1 MHQVVMN
8 HDEITHQGKVTHDKT
23 RNDGISGLD
32 LGASATLRRDLA
44 AAALVQMAVR
54 DGEGSLVAEG
64 ALATTTGPHTG
75 RSPKDRFIVERP
87 SVRASIDWG
96 NVNQPIDAARH
107 DRLWAKARAHV
118 RGRDLY
124 VQDLLAGADPSYR
137 LRVRVITETAWHSLF
152 ARNMFLV
159 PQADELQG
167 FEPDFT
173 VVQLPSLRAEPA
185 LHGTRS
191 QAAIVVDL
199 ERRTVLIC
207 GTRYAG
213 EIKKSIFS
221 VLNYLLPEQGVLPM
235 HCSANVG
242 PDGDVAIFF
251 GLSGTGK
258 TTLSADPGRQLIGD
272 DEHGWGPRGVFNFE
286 GGCYAKVIRLSAEHE
301 PEIFAAST
309 RFGAILE
316 NVVVDPL
323 SGAVDLDDDSLTE
336 NTRASYPLRFIPNAS
351 ATGIAGHP
359 RHIVMLTAD
368 AFGVLP
374 PISRLSP
381 EQAMYHFLSGYTARV
396 GGTEAGVKEPQA
408 TFSACFG
415 APFLPRKPSVY
426 AKMLGELMRRHRVD
440 CWLVNTGWSG
450 GPYGTGERMCL
461 PQTRAMLRAALDG
474 KLAGVPMRTHPQLG
488 LAIPTRCP
496 GVPDEVLDPRAT
508 WADGAAYDQAARAVA
523 ERFAANFRQFESDVG
538 ADVKAAAIRA
548 G

>member
-1 MHQVVMN
+1 MDQAVML
-8 HDEITHQGKVTHDKT
+8 HDETI
-23 RNDGISGLD
+23 GLD
-32 LGASATLRRDLA
+32 LGASGTLRRNLA
-44 AAALVQMAVR
+44 SAALIQRAVR
-54 DGEGSLVAEG
+54 DGEGSLVADG
-64 ALATTTGPHTG
+64 AFATTTGPHTG
-75 RSPKDRFIVERP
+75 RSPKDRFIVDRP
-87 SVRASIDWG
+87 SVRATIDWG
-96 NVNQPIDAARH
+96 DVNQSLDPSRI
-107 DRLWAKARAHV
+107 DRLWVKARAHV

-124 VQDLLAGADPSYR
+124 VQDLFAGADPGYR

-159 PQADELQG
+159 PAAGTQG

-173 VVQLPSLRAEPA
+173 VVQLPSMRAEPA

-199 ERRTVLIC
+199 ERRVVLIC

-221 VLNYLLPEQGVLPM
+221 VLNYLLPEQSVLPM

-242 PDGDVAIFF
+242 RAGDVAIFF

-258 TTLSADPGRQLIGD
+258 TTLSADSSRQLIGD

-323 SGAVDLDDDSLTE
+323 TGVVDLDDDSLTE
-336 NTRASYPLRFIPNAS
+336 NTRASYPLSFIANAS
-351 ATGIAGHP
+351 TTGMAGHP

-415 APFLPRKPSVY
+415 APFLPRKPSLY
-426 AKMLGELMRRHRVD
+426 AKMLGDLMRRHRVE

-450 GPYGTGERMCL
+450 GAYGTGKRMSL
-461 PQTRAMLRAALDG
+461 PQTRAMLQAALDG
-474 KLAGVPMRTHPQLG
+474 KLSSVPMRKHPQFG
-488 LAIPTRCP
+488 LAMPTKCP
-496 GVPDEVLDPRAT
+496 GVPDQVLDPRAT
-508 WADGAAYDQAARAVA
+508 WADRAAYDQAARAVA
-523 ERFAANFRQFESDVG
+523 DRFATNFRKFEAHVDD
-538 ADVKAAAIRA
+538 DVKAAAIRPD
-548 G
+548 

>member
-1 MHQVVMN
+1 MHQAVMN
-8 HDEITHQGKVTHDKT
+8 HDETTHHGE
-23 RNDGISGLD
+23 ISGLD
-32 LGASATLRRDLA
+32 LGAVATLRRDLA

-54 DGEGSLVAEG
+54 DNEGSLVADG

-75 RSPKDRFIVERP
+75 RSPKDRFIVDRP
-87 SVRASIDWG
+87 GIHAAIDWG
-96 NVNQPIDAARH
+96 KVNQPLDAARL
-107 DRLWAKARAHV
+107 DRLWAKARAHI

-124 VQDLLAGADPSYR
+124 VQDLLAGADPGYR

-159 PQADELQG
+159 PKEGELQG

-173 VVQLPSLRAEPA
+173 VVQLPSMRAEPS

-286 GGCYAKVIRLSAEHE
+286 GGCYAKVIRLSVEHE

-316 NVVVDPL
+316 NVVVDPM

-351 ATGIAGHP
+351 ETGVAGHP

-426 AKMLGELMRRHRVD
+426 AKMLGELMRRHRAH

-450 GPYGTGERMCL
+450 GPCGTGERMSL
-461 PQTRAMLRAALDG
+461 PHTRAMLQAALDG
-474 KLAGVPMRTHPQLG
+474 TLGGVPMREHPQFG
-488 LAIPTRCP
+488 LAMPTTCP

-523 ERFAANFRQFESDVG
+523 KRFATNFRQFEGDVG
-538 ADVKAAAIRA
+538 PEVEAAAIRA

>member
-1 MHQVVMN
+1 MDQAVMLQ
-8 HDEITHQGKVTHDKT
+8 DETTL
-23 RNDGISGLD
+23 LD
-32 LGASATLRRDLA
+32 LGVSGALRRNLASAV
-44 AAALVQMAVR
+44 LVQMAVR
-54 DGEGSLVAEG
+54 DGEGSLVADG
-64 ALATTTGPHTG
+64 AFATTTGPHTG
-75 RSPKDRFIVERP
+75 RSPKDRFVVDRP
-87 SVRASIDWG
+87 SLRAAIDWG
-96 NVNQPIDAARH
+96 DVNQPLEASRI
-107 DRLWAKARAHV
+107 DRLWVKARAHV

-124 VQDLLAGADPSYR
+124 VQDLFAGADPGYR

-159 PQADELQG
+159 PAAGELQG

-173 VVQLPSLRAEPA
+173 VVQLPSMSAEPA

-199 ERRTVLIC
+199 ERRAVLIC

-242 PDGDVAIFF
+242 QAGDVAIFF

-258 TTLSADPGRQLIGD
+258 TTLSADSSRQLIGD
-272 DEHGWGPRGVFNFE
+272 DEHGWGPGGVFNFE

-323 SGAVDLDDDSLTE
+323 TGEVDLDDDSLTE
-336 NTRASYPLRFIPNAS
+336 NTRASYPLSFIANAS
-351 ATGIAGHP
+351 ATGMAGHP

-396 GGTEAGVKEPQA
+396 AGTEAGVKEPQA

-426 AKMLGELMRRHRVD
+426 AKMLGDLMRRHRVE

-450 GPYGTGERMCL
+450 GGFGTGKRMSL
-461 PQTRAMLRAALDG
+461 PQTRAMLQAALEG
-474 KLAGVPMRTHPQLG
+474 KLSSAPMRKHPQFG
-488 LAIPTRCP
+488 LAMPTKCP
-496 GVPDEVLDPRAT
+496 GVPDKVLDPRAT

-523 ERFAANFRQFESDVG
+523 ERFATNFRKFDAHVG
-538 ADVKAAAIRA
+538 DDVKAAAIRPD
-548 G
+548 

>member
-1 MHQVVMN
+1 MDQAVMLQ
-8 HDEITHQGKVTHDKT
+8 DETI
-23 RNDGISGLD
+23 GLD
-32 LGASATLRRDLA
+32 LRASGTLHRNLASAV
-44 AAALVQMAVR
+44 LVQRAIR
-54 DGEGSLVAEG
+54 DGEGSLVAAG
-64 ALATTTGPHTG
+64 AFATTTGPHTG
-75 RSPKDRFIVERP
+75 RSPKDRFIVDRP
-87 SVRASIDWG
+87 SLRAAIDWG
-96 NVNQPIDAARH
+96 NVNQPLDLSRI
-107 DRLWAKARAHV
+107 DRLWAKAQAHIH
-118 RGRDLY
+118 GRDLY
-124 VQDLLAGADPSYR
+124 VQDLFAAADPSYR
-137 LRVRVITETAWHSLF
+137 LRVRVITEAAWHSLF

-159 PQADELQG
+159 PAPGELQG

-173 VVQLPSLRAEPA
+173 VVQLPSMRAEPA
-185 LHGTRS
+185 VHGTRS
-191 QAAIVVDL
+191 QAAIVVDF

-242 PDGDVAIFF
+242 QAGDVALFF

-258 TTLSADPGRQLIGD
+258 TTLSADSSRQLIGD

-323 SGAVDLDDDSLTE
+323 TGAVDLDDDSLTE
-336 NTRASYPLRFIPNAS
+336 NTRASYPLSFIANAS
-351 ATGIAGHP
+351 AAGTAGHP

-415 APFLPRKPSVY
+415 APFLPRKPSLY
-426 AKMLGELMRRHRVD
+426 AKMLGDLMRRHRVE

-450 GPYGTGERMCL
+450 GAYGTGKRMSL
-461 PQTRAMLRAALDG
+461 PQTRAMLQAALDG
-474 KLAGVPMRTHPQLG
+474 KLSSAPMRKHPQFG
-488 LAIPTRCP
+488 LAMPAKCP
-496 GVPDEVLDPRAT
+496 GVPDKVLDPRAT
-508 WADGAAYDQAARAVA
+508 WADGAAYEQAARAVA
-523 ERFAANFRQFESDVG
+523 ERFATNFHKFEAHVDD
-538 ADVKAAAIRA
+538 DVKAAAIRPD
-548 G
+548 

>member
-1 MHQVVMN
+1 MMDQAVML
-8 HDEITHQGKVTHDKT
+8 HEEITLVDLEA
-23 RNDGISGLD
+23 SG
-32 LGASATLRRDLA
+32 TLRRNLA
-44 AAALVQMAVR
+44 PAALVQRAVR
-54 DGEGSLVAEG
+54 DGDGSLVADG
-64 ALATTTGPHTG
+64 AFATTTGPHTG
-75 RSPKDRFIVERP
+75 RSPKDRFIVDRP
-87 SVRASIDWG
+87 SIRAAVDWG
-96 NVNQPIDAARH
+96 EVNQALDPSRL

-124 VQDLLAGADPSYR
+124 VQDLFAGADPNYR

-159 PQADELQG
+159 PAKGELQG

-173 VVQLPSLRAEPA
+173 VVQLPSMRAEPA
-185 LHGTRS
+185 SHGTRS
-191 QAAIVVDL
+191 QAAIVVDF

-221 VLNYLLPEQGVLPM
+221 VLNYLLPDQGVLPM

-242 PDGDVAIFF
+242 QDGNVAIFF

-323 SGAVDLDDDSLTE
+323 TGAVDLDDDSLTE
-336 NTRASYPLRFIPNAS
+336 NTRASFPLSFIPNAS
-351 ATGIAGHP
+351 ESGIAGHP
-359 RHIVMLTAD
+359 SHIVMLTAD

-426 AKMLGELMRRHRVD
+426 AEMLGEMMRRHRVE

-450 GPYGTGERMCL
+450 GPYGTGGRMSL
-461 PQTRAMLRAALDG
+461 PQTRAMLQAALDG
-474 KLAGVPMRTHPQLG
+474 KLGSAPMREHPRFG
-488 LAIPTRCP
+488 LAMPARCP
-496 GVPDEVLDPRAT
+496 GVPDQVLDPKAT

-523 ERFAANFRQFESDVG
+523 ERFATNFRKFEAHVG
-538 ADVKAAAIRA
+538 DDVKAAAIRA
-548 G
+548 D